1 MIEWLRAQMAA
12 AANPAKAAG
21 MQAYMKSTMPYHG
34 VNLPAVRSISR
45 KAFDGS
51 AMSCAEWQATI
62 LELWRGAR
70 YREERY
76 AALFLLG
83 LKRHRA
89 CLTPKQMPML
99 EELIVTGAWWDYVD
113 SVAGLVGDLLRRY
126 PGQVRAMMRDWSTD
140 TDKWKRRVSITC
152 QLGFKRDTDL
162 DLLYANIEPNLADR
176 DFFIRKAI
184 GWALRQYAWTDP
196 QEIARY
202 VRDHEARLSGLSRR
216 EALKNIG

>member
-1 MIEWLRAQMAA
+1 MIERLGAQMAA

-45 KAFDGS
+45 KAFDRS
-51 AMSCAEWQATI
+51 AMSCAEWRATI
-62 LELWRGAR
+62 LELWRSAR

-83 LKRHRA
+83 LKRRRA

-99 EELIVTGAWWDYVD
+99 EELIVTGR
-113 SVAGLVGDLLRRY
+113 LVGRYARDL
-126 PGQVRAMMRDWSTD
+126 
-140 TDKWKRRVSITC
+140 
-152 QLGFKRDTDL
+152 
-162 DLLYANIEPNLADR
+162 
-176 DFFIRKAI
+176 
-184 GWALRQYAWTDP
+184 
-196 QEIARY
+196 
-202 VRDHEARLSGLSRR
+202 EARLSGLSRR